1 MATHVYFSYGST
13 IKDPIRAAI
22 THTSL
27 FAELIAMTHLFSYR
41 ILAHRVY
48 YLTFHASAVM
58 YTLELQKL
66 TYRFVKEILPMPHD
80 RTDTRNI

>member
-27 FAELIAMTHLFSYR
+27 FAELIAMTHLFSWRNLVPRSLVVEADYSWR
-41 ILAHRVY
+41 IEFTTSR
-48 YLTFHASAVM
+48 S
-58 YTLELQKL
+58 TLPQ
-66 TYRFVKEILPMPHD
+66 
-80 RTDTRNI
+80 